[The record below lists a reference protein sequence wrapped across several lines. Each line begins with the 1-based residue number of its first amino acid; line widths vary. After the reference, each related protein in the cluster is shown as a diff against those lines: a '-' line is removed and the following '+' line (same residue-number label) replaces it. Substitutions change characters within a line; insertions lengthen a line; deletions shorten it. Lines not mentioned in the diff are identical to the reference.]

1 MGDVRD
7 HCHGHPPLPGRLLA
21 WQRDVLADHELCEDL
36 LREHGSPVNL
46 IHPEPLPGHAA
57 ELVRAG
63 ASRGVDLRVF
73 FARKANKALAV
84 VDAAL
89 AAGHGI
95 DVASERELTQVLARG
110 AAPER
115 VILTAAV
122 KPGRLLQ
129 LAAAAGVTISLDNA
143 DEAESLAHE
152 TMALGVRPRVGL
164 RLAPR
169 LPVPS
174 RFGLPA
180 STWAGLLHDGALD
193 SFDLEGV
200 HFHLHGYAATD
211 RCAAL
216 TEALRLVDVLGDA
229 GHPVT
234 WIDLGGGIP
243 MRYLDDP
250 DPWEAFWVAHRRGLS
265 SGRPLT
271 WEGRG
276 LGLHVADG
284 QVHGTPAVYPMWQD
298 PVRGEWLG
306 AVLDAPVGGSTL
318 ADEVRH
324 RRLRLHVE
332 PGRSLLDGC
341 GLTLARV
348 EARKQG
354 PDGTTLVALA
364 MNRTQCRSAADDFLL
379 DPVLVPRSTD
389 RRATAA
395 TEGFLV
401 GAYCIEAELLTWR
414 RLGFPSGVA
423 VGDVVAFV
431 NTAGYQMHILESAS
445 HQIPLARNLVPDGG
459 GWTLDDIDIGT
470 G

>member
-1 MGDVRD
+1 MDDVRD
-7 HCHGHPPLPGRLLA
+7 HCHGEPPLPGRLLG
-21 WQRDVLADHELCEDL
+21 WQRDVVADHALCEEL

-46 IHPEPLPGHAA
+46 IQPEPLPGHAA

-63 ASRGVDLRVF
+63 AARGVDLRVF
-73 FARKANKALAV
+73 FARKANKALAL
-84 VDAAL
+84 VDTAL
-89 AAGHGI
+89 TAGHGI

-122 KPGRLLQ
+122 KPGRLLR
-129 LAAAAGVTISLDNA
+129 LAATAGVTISLDNA
-143 DEAESLAHE
+143 DEVESLAHE
-152 TMALGVRPRVGL
+152 ATVLGVRPRVGL
-164 RLAPR
+164 RLAPQ
-169 LPVPS
+169 LPAPS

-180 STWAGLLHDGALD
+180 SAWTSLLHDGALD

-211 RCAAL
+211 RSAAL
-216 TEALRLVDVLGDA
+216 AEALQLVDVLLAA
-229 GHPVT
+229 GHPVA

-250 DPWEAFWVAHRRGLS
+250 APWEAFWDAHRRGLTT
-265 SGRPLT
+265 GRPLT
-271 WEGRG
+271 WDGRG

-284 QVHGTPAVYPMWQD
+284 EVHGSPAVYPMWQD

-306 AVLDAPVGGSTL
+306 AVLDAPVAGSTL
-318 ADEVRH
+318 AAEVL
-324 RRLRLHVE
+324 RRGLRLHIE

-354 PDGTTLVALA
+354 ADGTWLVALA

-379 DPVLVPRSTD
+379 DPLLVPRTTD
-389 RRATAA
+389 RRSTPAA
-395 TEGFLV
+395 EGFLV

-414 RLGFPSGVA
+414 RLTFPSGVA

-445 HQIPLARNLVPDGG
+445 HQIPLARNLVSHGSR
-459 GWTLDDIDIGT
+459 WTLDEIDIGS
-470 G
+470 